1 MRDSWWK
8 RWVYAVRPWTLPAA
22 IAPVVL
28 GTAMAFGDGAGRW
41 TPAIAAMIVAVLIQ
55 TGTNFVN
62 DIADFQR
69 GADTDERTGPV
80 RVIQAGL
87 ISKQLLIQTAVIVF
101 ALAILVGL
109 WIVMKQ
115 QAWLL
120 IPLGASCILAGVL
133 YTAGPVPAAYL
144 GLGDVMVIVFFG
156 PVAVSGTYYLQA
168 LSVSWTSVFAGL
180 GCGLICCGILVV
192 NNYRDYDV
200 DKRVDKKTLPVR
212 FGRSFARW
220 EYVGLMSAAVIMSL
234 LVAIVAQRPGVL
246 LSLIAVAASIPAVR
260 LLFSMQSTPQ
270 DLNRALSYTG
280 RILVLYALFFGIGWL
295 I

>member
-1 MRDSWWK
+1 
-8 RWVYAVRPWTLPAA
+8 
-22 IAPVVL
+22 
-28 GTAMAFGDGAGRW
+28 MAFGDGAGRW
-41 TPAIAAMIVAVLIQ
+41 TPAVVAMIVAVLIQ

-69 GADTDERTGPV
+69 GADTESRTGPV

-87 ISKQLLIQTAVIVF
+87 VSKKVLLRATVVVLVLAV
-101 ALAILVGL
+101 LAGI
-109 WIVMKQ
+109 WIVIKQ

-120 IPLGASCILAGVL
+120 IPLGASCILAGIL

-168 LSVSWTSVFAGL
+168 LSVTWASVLAGL

-220 EYVGLMSAAVIMSL
+220 EYVGLMSAAVMMSL
-234 LVAIVAQRPGVL
+234 LVAIIAQRPGVL
-246 LSLIAVAASIPAVR
+246 LSVIAVAASIPAVR
-260 LLFSMQSTPQ
+260 LLFSMRSTPQ

-280 RILVLYALFFGIGWL
+280 RLLVLYALFFGIGWL